1 MSMYQSL
8 IPADA
13 RRAECERVR
22 REHPE
27 QLPVVVESANS
38 SHVRF
43 LAVQRDATVADLEAE
58 VRQALGRT
66 NKKVALAIEG
76 CSPAA
81 TTVMGDIFDACKQV
95 DGFLYV
101 SCARESSMGAKDLCC
116 FGNTGKYFADIENNP
131 DLLGSL

>member
-13 RRAECERVR
+13 RRAECERVC

-43 LAVQRDATVADLEAE
+43 LAVPRDATVADLEAE
-58 VRQALGRT
+58 VRQTLGT
-66 NKKVALAIEG
+66 ANKKVALAIEG
-76 CSPAA
+76 SSPAS
-81 TTVMGDIFDACKQV
+81 TTVLGDIFDAFKQV

-101 SCARESSMGAKDLCC
+101 SCTRESAMGARDICC

-131 DLLGSL
+131 NLLGSL